1 MLADGLAFPD
11 DWAWSEAAQTW
22 VPLKDLLSQKAGAD
36 PAAAAT
42 QPSAATPL
50 PSGFRPLLPSLRER
64 ALQTPARGSSE
75 QTPAS
80 AIVKRPNYVH
90 EAAAYQTQS
99 EKSERPNYVHET
111 AAYHTE
117 AEKSGWQVCKHEVL
131 EGSDVEQSA
140 ENTTTFWPEIVIL
153 ATVAAVSLGYEII
166 GNTGANLFLIVSI
179 LIAGLLALRHRRL
192 R

>member
-64 ALQTPARGSSE
+64 ATLTPAKGPSKE
-75 QTPAS
+75 TPAS

-90 EAAAYQTQS
+90 EAAAYQT
-99 EKSERPNYVHET
+99 
-111 AAYHTE
+111 E
-117 AEKSGWQVCKHEVL
+117 AEKSGWQVCKLEVS

-140 ENTTTFWPEIVIL
+140 ENTTTFWPVIVFL
-153 ATVAAVSLGYEII
+153 ATVAAVILGFMII
-166 GNTGANLFLIVSI
+166 GKTGAKLFLIVSI
-179 LIAGLLALRHRRL
+179 LIAGITLWRYKRHL
-192 R
+192 